1 MGDRIDPTQDVESPS
16 TDSKSAGELVKEITA
31 DLSTLVRMEI
41 ELAKREITELVR
53 DKLRAAG
60 LVVLGGV
67 MALLILPML
76 LLTAFEALSV
86 LMPRW
91 AAALSLT
98 GALAIFALVTFL
110 AARRFMNSKIVPEQ
124 TIASIKEDVEW
135 VRGLK
140 KR

>member
-86 LMPRW
+86 FMPRW

-110 AARRFMNSKIVPEQ
+110 VARRLMNSKIVPEQ